1 MVRIAAFSALVA
13 GLLLVVPAV
22 LSDAEAGW
30 TAGVAPKGDRLIAT
44 LPTDTPQHSAVE
56 HADLCTASPSDA
68 AESWCVAR

>member
-44 LPTDTPQHSAVE
+44 LPTDTP
-56 HADLCTASPSDA
+56 
-68 AESWCVAR
+68 

>member
-30 TAGVAPKGDRLIAT
+30 TTGVAPKADRLVRT
-44 LPTDTPQHSAVE
+44 LPTDHAQPVAADSA
-56 HADLCTASPSDA
+56 DPCTASPSNT

>member
-30 TAGVAPKGDRLIAT
+30 TSGVAPKGDRLVAT
-44 LPTDTPQHSAVE
+44 LPTD
-56 HADLCTASPSDA
+56 HAQQIAADNADPCTASLTSA